1 MPTRM
6 LAVHIPDWPAVAA
19 GRWPGEAVAVLAANQ
34 VHSAGPAARARGVH
48 PGLRRREAQARCPD
62 LVLVPADPDRDARA
76 FEPVVA
82 AVEGVVPGAEVV
94 RPGDCLVRSRGAARY
109 FGGDGVA
116 VAQVRGAVEA
126 CLESADLQA
135 VVRVGVADGPF
146 AALAAARLGRIV
158 PPGGT
163 PGFLAPLPVELLDRP
178 ELVDVLRRLGLATL
192 GAFAG
197 LPAADVLA
205 RFGPDGAVA
214 HRLAR
219 GEDEQ
224 PLTPRERPVDLSVSV
239 EFEAPAER
247 VEQAAFAARRLA
259 EQAQERLRDSGL
271 ACTRIVIEAETE
283 HGERRQRVWRHDGPL
298 SVAGITDRVRWQL
311 DGWLTGTAQEPGP
324 AGRPTSGLVLVRVT
338 PEGLLPGDG
347 RQLGLWG
354 EPGAA
359 SGRVDRALTRVQ
371 GLLGPGAVT
380 IPVVEGGRDPSRRVR
395 LVPWGEPREPAEL
408 REPGE
413 SREPAKLR
421 EPADSREPAD
431 LREPAKAGR
440 PRGHGGGPRI
450 RGGRPGGCG
459 RARGEGAP
467 PWPGAVP
474 APAPATVHDEPLP
487 ALVLDEGGEPVG
499 VSGRCTVTASPAW
512 LSVDGAAPTRITGW
526 AGPWPVDERW
536 WDPAVGRRRARFQLV
551 AADGSASLL
560 FVEIGRWWL
569 EATYD

>member
-19 GRWPGEAVAVLAANQ
+19 GGGPQAAVAVLAANH
-34 VHSAGPAARARGVH
+34 VYSAGPAARAQGVR

-62 LVLVPADPDRDARA
+62 LLLVPADHDRDGRL

-82 AVEGVVPGAEVV
+82 AVESVIPGVEVA

-109 FGGDGVA
+109 FGGDGVV

-126 CLESADLQA
+126 RLGQVGLPAA
-135 VVRVGVADGPF
+135 VRVGVADGPF
-146 AALAAARLGRIV
+146 AALVAARGDQV
-158 PPGGT
+158 VAPGGT
-163 PGFLAPLPVELLDRP
+163 PDFLAALPVELLGRP
-178 ELVDVLRRLGLATL
+178 ELTDVLRRLGLVTL

-205 RFGPDGAVA
+205 RFGPDGALA

-219 GEDEQ
+219 GAD
-224 PLTPRERPVDLSVSV
+224 ERPLVPRDQPVELSAAL
-239 EFEAPAER
+239 ELDPPAEQ
-247 VEQAAFAARRLA
+247 VEYAAFAARRLA
-259 EQAQERLRDSGL
+259 EQVHERLRELGL

-283 HGERRQRVWRHDGPL
+283 HGERRRRVWRHDGPL
-298 SVAGITDRVRWQL
+298 SVSAITDRIRWQL
-311 DGWLTGTAQEPGP
+311 DGWLAGTAREPGGAAEAP
-324 AGRPTSGLVLVRVT
+324 GQDARPTSGLTLVRLT
-338 PEGLLPGDG
+338 PEGLLPADG

-359 SGRVDRALTRVQ
+359 PGRVDRALTRVQ

-380 IPVVEGGRDPSRRVR
+380 TPVVEGGRDPARRVR
-395 LVPWGEPREPAEL
+395 MVPWGEPRERGPT
-408 REPGE
+408 
-413 SREPAKLR
+413 
-421 EPADSREPAD
+421 ADGVPT
-431 LREPAKAGR
+431 
-440 PRGHGGGPRI
+440 
-450 RGGRPGGCG
+450 
-459 RARGEGAP
+459 
-467 PWPGAVP
+467 WPGVVP
-474 APAPATVHDEPLP
+474 APSPATVHGEPLP
-487 ALVLDEGGEPVG
+487 ALVLDEAGEPVG
-499 VSGRCTVTASPAW
+499 VSGRCAVTATPAW
-512 LSVDGAAPTRITGW
+512 LSVSGAPPARITGW

-536 WDPAVGRRRARFQLV
+536 WDAAGRRRARFQLV